1 MALLRGLRTLLVT
14 VVLVAGQA
22 VSATDEYELKAV
34 FLLNFSRFVEWPASA
49 FGAPDAPFV
58 LCVLGHDPF
67 GVALDAA
74 VEGETIGEHTMT
86 VRRVGGAAEASGCH
100 ILFVHR
106 TERMR
111 LGQALAVLKNAST
124 LTVSDLDRNAP
135 RGEVI
140 RFVMDKDRIR
150 LRIDVEAARAAG
162 LQVSSKLLRAA
173 EVVGMSRG

>member
-1 MALLRGLRTLLVT
+1 MALLSRLCTLLLT
-14 VVLVAGQA
+14 VVLAAGHA
-22 VSATDEYELKAV
+22 AAATDEYELKAV

-86 VRRVGGAAEASGCH
+86 VRRVGGAAEVDGCH

-106 TERMR
+106 SERAR
-111 LGQALAVLKNAST
+111 FGQVLATLENSST
-124 LTVSDLDRNAP
+124 LTVSDSDRNAP
-135 RGEVI
+135 RGEMI
-140 RFVMDKDRIR
+140 RFVMDRDRIR
-150 LRIDVEAARAAG
+150 LRIDVEATRAAG

-173 EVVGMSRG
+173 EVVGMNRG